1 LLDLLYGQAVATRRR
16 WFERHPHFR
25 RRLQRPVISIGN
37 LSVGGTGKT
46 PLVALIT
53 QWLMDLGERPAI
65 LSRGYGRAERCDGV
79 VVVSD
84 GNRVLADVNRAGDE
98 PLMLARK
105 IAGALVLVADDR
117 YLAGVLAERRL
128 DATVHVL
135 DDGFQHVQL
144 ARDLDILM
152 TMPGEVTAGRVL
164 PFGRLRERPD
174 AAARAHVVVVL
185 DTDAAGA
192 RTEAWAL
199 GVSQAVGARRRLQP
213 AAGRDFSPVMSG
225 GRDMSEGRDFSP
237 AVLQPAEKAVAVAGI
252 ANPQQFFHLL
262 REAGYDITQTLAF
275 ADHHVYGR
283 ADLARVT
290 AALRDARADVVVTTE
305 KDLVRWESL
314 APLPFQCVGVP
325 LTLDIDGWTTLT
337 ASVEQALVRA
347 REVA

>member
-1 LLDLLYGQAVATRRR
+1 
-16 WFERHPHFR
+16 
-25 RRLQRPVISIGN
+25 
-37 LSVGGTGKT
+37 
-46 PLVALIT
+46 
-53 QWLMDLGERPAI
+53 
-65 LSRGYGRAERCDGV
+65 
-79 VVVSD
+79 
-84 GNRVLADVNRAGDE
+84 
-98 PLMLARK
+98 
-105 IAGALVLVADDR
+105 VLVAEDR

-213 AAGRDFSPVMSG
+213 AAGRDLSPV
-225 GRDMSEGRDFSP
+225 MSEGRDFSP